1 MGDDAVLDA
10 AWRVVER
17 VGPSGLTFAAVGA
30 EAGLSGATLVQRF
43 SSKRGLL
50 LAMARRA
57 EHGAAAHL
65 RDAAARARSPLRGL
79 VTGLARMAATVA
91 SPEVLANQLAFLQVD
106 LGDPEFHGYA
116 HGHAVAVRDEIERQ
130 LDAAVAAGELRPC
143 DTRRLAQ
150 GVQTTYNGALITWG
164 VHREGPLDR
173 WLRRELDT
181 LLDPRRA

>member
-10 AWRVVER
+10 AWRLVGR

-30 EAGLSGATLVQRF
+30 EAGLSAATLVQRF

-57 EHGAAAHL
+57 EDGATADLRAAAS
-65 RDAAARARSPLRGL
+65 RARSPLRGL

-91 SPEVLANQLAFLQVD
+91 SPEVLANHLAFLQMD
-106 LGDPEFHGYA
+106 LGDPEFHA
-116 HGHAVAVRDEIERQ
+116 HAQGHAVAVRAEIQRG

-150 GVQTTYNGALITWG
+150 GVQTTYNGALISWG
-164 VHREGPLDR
+164 VHRQGSLDR

-181 LLDPRRA
+181 LLEPRRA